1 MQDGGNGM
9 YVMIALLLIGI
20 TLLLGGIFFMR
31 FGLQKL
37 LWTKLQAFLGQLT
50 STPLRGLLVGTLAA
64 AFMQSSTAVSL
75 LTIGLVHAQYLSF
88 YQGLGIILGAN
99 IGTCSTVQ
107 LMTITMPEKL
117 IIPLFLFF
125 LLFTI
130 LCRKFRYLGMATS
143 GLLSMFIGM
152 SILSEALSNI
162 SEFTTV
168 IDYLLASQEN
178 SLYGIIGGIIITLLF
193 QSSSAATGVLMVL
206 ASDGIIDLTTATY
219 VVYGNNIGSCLS
231 SFIVGVTASLA
242 AKRLAV
248 AHILLNILGVIIFF
262 PVTGVLT
269 KIATSLTADFA
280 GQVAIV
286 HTLFNIISSLAVLP
300 IIHQYANLVMLLIP
314 KRR

>member
-1 MQDGGNGM
+1 M
-9 YVMIALLLIGI
+9 YIMIALVIIGI
-20 TLLLGGIFFMR
+20 ALLLGGIFFMR

-37 LWTKLQAFLGQLT
+37 LWTKLQTFLGLLT
-50 STPLRGLLVGTLAA
+50 STPMRGLLVGIVAA

-107 LMTITMPEKL
+107 LMTITMPEKF

-130 LCRKFRYLGMATS
+130 LCRKFRYFGMAIS

-162 SEFTTV
+162 SEFTTI

-178 SLYGIIGGIIITLLF
+178 SIYAIVGGIIITLLF

-248 AHILLNILGVIIFF
+248 AHILLNVLGVIIFF
-262 PVTGVLT
+262 PITGILT

-314 KRR
+314 KKR